1 MKTQDVGDTELQTV
15 KTRAKANLIRGL
27 GENSGLAAQL
37 AIAQARYGD
46 WRELFYNIDRLQKVT
61 KEDIRRV
68 ANKTFTTTNRT
79 VAVVETVNPSAPPNA
94 SGPGGER

>member
-1 MKTQDVGDTELQTV
+1 
-15 KTRAKANLIRGL
+15 L

-37 AIAQARYGD
+37 AIYQARYGD

-68 ANKTFTTTNRT
+68 ANSTFTPTNRT
-79 VAVVETVNPSAPPNA
+79 VAIVQTVAPAAAPGG
-94 SGPGGER
+94 SGGER